1 MQKVREDFTVQID
14 RIDHTIKFE
23 IEGDINK
30 NHKEQMGQFFT
41 PGNVIDMMLDILEPR
56 ISDTIVDPSSGC
68 GNILLHTHNYFLR
81 HFGSIG
87 ENVNGIELDE
97 SLINISNQFHNKL
110 KFDSNVI
117 QCNTLQFNG
126 FDKSVDIIIGN
137 PPFGRKLNSDALLD
151 ARLLNLDYPM
161 QGHLKLSRRIEILF
175 LQKCVGMLK
184 NGGKMGLI
192 LPDGVLGNSE
202 SMEVRKWLL
211 TQGKIIAVIDL
222 PIETFLP
229 YTSVKTSVIFFQ
241 KTSHCCDNYKI
252 FMAIADTC
260 GHDRR
265 GNRIIADDI
274 SHISEEYK
282 NWYEGK

>member
-1 MQKVREDFTVQID
+1 MQKVREDFTAQID

-30 NHKEQMGQFFT
+30 KHKEQMGQFFT
-41 PGNVIDMMLDILEPR
+41 QGNVIDMMLDILEPR

-117 QCNTLQFNG
+117 QCNTLQFND
-126 FDKSVDIIIGN
+126 FAKSVDIIIGN

-151 ARLLNLDYPM
+151 TRLLNLDYLPSSP
-161 QGHLKLSRRIEILF
+161 GRDS
-175 LQKCVGMLK
+175 QKSKHHAG
-184 NGGKMGLI
+184 
-192 LPDGVLGNSE
+192 
-202 SMEVRKWLL
+202 W
-211 TQGKIIAVIDL
+211 
-222 PIETFLP
+222 
-229 YTSVKTSVIFFQ
+229 
-241 KTSHCCDNYKI
+241 
-252 FMAIADTC
+252 
-260 GHDRR
+260 
-265 GNRIIADDI
+265 
-274 SHISEEYK
+274 EEE
-282 NWYEGK
+282 NL